1 MKEVF
6 SIAML
11 ILLLMSCSK
20 KDEGPGSDDFD
31 PSQFYITVMQDG
43 SSVLRLQNVIV
54 FANNGSGTSSGTCSV
69 HSTDPMPDTFDYRYK
84 DGHLKIYGQGAK
96 AELFADF
103 TIKNN
108 QIASTVINDKDIDPG
123 KVNIHL
129 RRIPDVD
136 AFNGKS
142 FKGHRYFEGQE
153 FESVT
158 FSFSGGKLSGS
169 SAYTLINNGVAK
181 KEPVNGV
188 SALFVII
195 NGKLAFLLRPGS
207 YGYIDPI

>member
-1 MKEVF
+1 
-6 SIAML
+6 ML

-31 PSQFYITVMQDG
+31 PSQFYITVMKDG
-43 SSVLRLQNVIV
+43 APVLRLQEVIV
-54 FANNGSGTSSGTCSV
+54 FAKSSSGTSSGTCSV
-69 HSTDPMPDTFDYRYK
+69 YSNDPLPDTYNYQYK
-84 DGHLKIYGQGAK
+84 NGHVKVYGQGAK
-96 AELFADF
+96 GELFADF

-142 FKGHRYFEGQE
+142 FKGDRYYADQNFG
-153 FESVT
+153 
-158 FSFSGGKLSGS
+158 SFTISFNNGKLSGNS
-169 SAYTLINNGVAK
+169 PYSLVNNGITRRD
-181 KEPVNGV
+181 PISNT
-188 SALFVII
+188 SALFVIV
-195 NGKLAFLLRPGS
+195 NGKLAFLLGPNS